1 MLGSAAGLV
10 YAIGMLPVASASTYV
25 DVSAEQCVRN
35 PLQAGICVQPDRYEQ
50 QTYNDTTYP
59 GPGAFPRANAA
70 VNSAQVVT
78 GSGAVFQASA
88 SSTASSDYG
97 VLKVFGAAGSMGGVS
112 SSLTNNSSGR
122 ATAAWYDDIRVTS
135 NSHAAN
141 TEAMMTVHFS
151 IYGGFHREGS
161 RVSPY
166 DYVEGF
172 TAATEGTWSAE
183 VNNNSYFG
191 YNRASYFQNGYT
203 DALSGNDVYNTSAGF
218 GDFTVTVPIRLG
230 NLFDVS
236 MRLDGR
242 AAALT
247 WGDNANAVSAF
258 SLGDSAY
265 WGGISGITVNGQSI
279 DFDLSST
286 SGHDWRQ
293 SSIPSAVP
301 APAAVWLLG
310 SGVLG
315 LIGFARSRKR

>member
-1 MLGSAAGLV
+1 MIGAVPASDAA
-10 YAIGMLPVASASTYV
+10 TYV
-25 DVSAEQCVRN
+25 DAIAEQCVRN
-35 PLQAGICVQPDRYEQ
+35 PLQAGICVQPDTYER

-78 GSGAVFQASA
+78 GSGAVYQASA
-88 SSTASSDYG
+88 SATASSDYG
-97 VLKVFGAAGSMGGVS
+97 VLKVLGTAGSMGGVS
-112 SSLTNNSSGR
+112 NTLLNRSSGQ
-122 ATAAWYDDIRVTS
+122 ATASWYDDVRVTS
-135 NSHAAN
+135 NSHAAG
-141 TEAMMTVHFS
+141 TQAMLTARFS
-151 IYGGFHREGS
+151 VYGGFHRDGS

-166 DYVEGF
+166 DIVEGF
-172 TAATEGTWSAE
+172 TAATEGTWRVE
-183 VNNNSYFG
+183 VADISYSG
-191 YNRASYFQNGYT
+191 YSRGSLFQNGYT
-203 DALSGNDVYNTSAGF
+203 DALSGNDVYNTSAWL
-218 GDFTVTVPIRLG
+218 GDFTVTAPILLG
-230 NLFDVS
+230 NFFDIS

-247 WGDNANAVSAF
+247 WGNNANAVSAF

-310 SGVLG
+310 SGMLG